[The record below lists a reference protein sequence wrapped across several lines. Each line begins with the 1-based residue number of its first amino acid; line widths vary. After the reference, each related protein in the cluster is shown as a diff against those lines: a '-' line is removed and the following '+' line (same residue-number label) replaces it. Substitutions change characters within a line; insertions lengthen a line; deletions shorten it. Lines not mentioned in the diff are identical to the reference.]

1 MPLCNGLDATKRIRE
16 IENDT
21 EICELPL
28 THILNRYRIPILA
41 TSASVFE
48 SDVVNCIH
56 AGMDGFVN
64 KPIDV
69 KLLDKLLKGALDLK
83 LRENHIISPTGERQD
98 GAWFDD
104 RKLRA
109 KNFRIDE

>member
-1 MPLCNGLDATKRIRE
+1 MNGLDATKKIRK

-21 EICELPL
+21 EIGQLPL
-28 THILNRYRIPILA
+28 SHVLNRYRIPILA
-41 TSASVFE
+41 TSAAVYE
-48 SDVVNCIH
+48 SDVVNCIE

-69 KLLDKLLKGALDLK
+69 KLLDILIKGSQDLK
-83 LRENHIISPTGERQD
+83 IREQHIISPTGVRQD

-109 KNFRIDE
+109 KISE